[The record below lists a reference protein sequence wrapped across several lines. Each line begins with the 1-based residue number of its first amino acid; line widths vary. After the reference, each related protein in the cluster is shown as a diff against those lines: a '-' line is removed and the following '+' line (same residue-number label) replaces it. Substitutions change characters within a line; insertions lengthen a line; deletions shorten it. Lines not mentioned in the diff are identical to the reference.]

1 MIHVIIVNLAL
12 KQSKLT
18 HNFCRKLLCPKKH
31 SSLCA
36 LILTLIMSKR
46 IEEEL
51 VEMNRL
57 KRLEL
62 EFLFFQAKMDN
73 IMLEKYRNAL
83 TNENTVSKDEDP
95 DLQYV

>member
-1 MIHVIIVNLAL
+1 M
-12 KQSKLT
+12 T
-18 HNFCRKLLCPKKH
+18 
-31 SSLCA
+31 
-36 LILTLIMSKR
+36 KR

-73 IMLEKYRNAL
+73 TMLEKYRDAL
-83 TNENTVSKDEDP
+83 TDKKIIHNEMDSKMHQEYMKSIP
-95 DLQYV
+95 SSGAF